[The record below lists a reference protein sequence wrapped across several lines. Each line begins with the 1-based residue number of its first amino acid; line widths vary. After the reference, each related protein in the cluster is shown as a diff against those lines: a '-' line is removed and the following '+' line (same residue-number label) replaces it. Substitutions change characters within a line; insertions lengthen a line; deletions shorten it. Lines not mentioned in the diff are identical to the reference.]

1 MYELLRLI
9 DFADVKS
16 REGKQLALA
25 TIIHTIGSSYRKE
38 GTQMMIADDLTYEG
52 ALSGGCVEKEVL
64 RQSLNVFPSKQ
75 NVVFEYDGRY
85 KLGCNGR
92 IYILVEYLEKPILEE
107 ISARIRRHHESRK
120 PITLE
125 IRKDEA
131 LTKGD
136 TGYLFN
142 GTAIKISQ
150 TDALSDKSESVQIDP
165 QKQLVIIGGE
175 YDSVAL
181 ANVADHTGIQT
192 YLVVKEQFIHKLS
205 KSVRMGFIKPE
216 ALQQTIQF
224 DEQTAIVIMSHSL
237 SKDLSY
243 LVELV
248 KVPSAYIGILGPKS
262 RRDAVLNDFMNY
274 NESLFLEFQDKLE
287 QLHGPIGLHIGGR
300 TPEEISISILSE
312 VIQVF
317 NFGNKKDQGVEH
329 SAVKASE

>member
-9 DFADVKS
+9 DFADAKN

-64 RQSLNVFPSKQ
+64 RQSQNVFPSKE

-92 IYILVEYLEKPILEE
+92 IYILVEYLEKPVLEE
-107 ISARIRRHHESRK
+107 ISSRIRNYHGSRK

-125 IRKDEA
+125 IRKDEG
-131 LTKGD
+131 LTKGA
-136 TGYLFN
+136 TSYVFNETSFSISKTEGLF
-142 GTAIKISQ
+142 
-150 TDALSDKSESVQIDP
+150 DKSESILIEP

-181 ANVADHTGIQT
+181 ANVADHTGLQT

-216 ALQQTIQF
+216 ALRQTIQF

-262 RRDAVLNDFMNY
+262 RRDTVLNDFMNY
-274 NESLFLEFQDKLE
+274 NESVFLEYQDKLE

-317 NFGNKKDQGVEH
+317 NFGNNKNQRVEQTPI
-329 SAVKASE
+329 KATE

>member
-1 MYELLRLI
+1 MFELVRLI
-9 DFADVKS
+9 DFAETKAK
-16 REGKQLALA
+16 EGKQLALA
-25 TIIHTIGSSYRKE
+25 TIIHTIGSSYRKQ
-38 GTQMMIADDLTYEG
+38 GTQMLIADDLTYEG

-64 RQSLNVFPSKQ
+64 RQSLNVFPTRQ

-92 IYILVEYLEKPILEE
+92 IYILVEYLDQLILEQ
-107 ISARIRRHHESRK
+107 ITTHIRQHHANRK
-120 PITLE
+120 PITLN
-125 IRKDEA
+125 IRKDEG
-131 LTKGD
+131 LTRGS
-136 TGYLFN
+136 TGYSFS
-142 GTAIKISQ
+142 GTVVNISEP
-150 TDALSDKSESVQIDP
+150 SELPEPETLQIEP

-181 ANVADHTGIQT
+181 ANVADQTGILT

-205 KSVRMGFIKPE
+205 KTVRMGFIKPE
-216 ALQQTIQF
+216 ALQQHIRF
-224 DEQTAIVIMSHSL
+224 DGQTAVVIMSHSL

-243 LVELV
+243 LIELI

-262 RRDAVLNDFMNY
+262 RRDTILNDLMNY
-274 NESLFLEFQDKLE
+274 SESLFLEYQDKLE

-317 NFGNKKDQGVEH
+317 NFGFQKKNTVEGNF
-329 SAVKASE
+329 